1 MDARFTEVVSRRAGI
16 SQGDFAGCARRLGF
30 APRVGDNGDMPH
42 IELTLEASPDTQP
55 ALEDSLE
62 RLGAL
67 AVTLMDADLDTPDE
81 QAILEPGVNET
92 PLWRRVKSSA
102 LFEADADP
110 LALLSALADEHP
122 ELDITRVHF
131 RQVEDQDWERAWMDR
146 YQPMRF
152 GERLWIYPW
161 NIEPAVGDDDVVL
174 RLDPGL
180 AFGTGTHPTTALCL
194 EWLDATPPVGQA
206 VLDYGS
212 GSGVLAIAA
221 LLLGAESALAVDND
235 PQAILAS
242 RDNADRNGVGE
253 RLVAVLP
260 DDMPGDLPRY
270 PVVVANI
277 LANALDAL
285 AGRLAE
291 LTAPGGRIA
300 LSGILDG
307 QQAALLERY
316 APWFDGLRCTVK
328 DGWVR
333 IDGRRRED

>member
-1 MDARFTEVVSRRAGI
+1 MAY
-16 SQGDFAGCARRLGF
+16 L
-30 APRVGDNGDMPH
+30 
-42 IELTLEASPDTQP
+42 ELVLESPPAMQA
-55 ALEDSLE
+55 ALEDVLE
-62 RLGAL
+62 QHGAL

-92 PLWRRVKSSA
+92 PLWRRVSSSV
-102 LFEADADP
+102 LFEVDTDP
-110 LALLSALADEHP
+110 LALMSALAEELP
-122 ELDITRVHF
+122 QLDITRVHF
-131 RQVEDQDWERAWMDR
+131 RRVEDQDWERAWMDR

-161 NIEPAVGDDDVVL
+161 NIEPTVNDGDVVL

-194 EWLDATPPVGQA
+194 EWLDATPPSGQA

-221 LLLGAESALAVDND
+221 LLLGADLALAVDND
-235 PQAILAS
+235 PQAITAS
-242 RDNADRNGVGE
+242 RDNVDRNGVCQ
-253 RLVAVLP
+253 RLDAVLP
-260 DDMPGDLPRY
+260 EDMPANRSSY

-285 AGRLAE
+285 AEQLAE
-291 LTAPGGRIA
+291 LTAPGGHIA
-300 LSGILDG
+300 LSSILDG
-307 QQAALLERY
+307 QQDALLQRY
-316 APWFDGLRCTVK
+316 APWFDDLRCTVK

-333 IDGRRRED
+333 IDGRRREGVG

>member
-1 MDARFTEVVSRRAGI
+1 MAH
-16 SQGDFAGCARRLGF
+16 L
-30 APRVGDNGDMPH
+30 
-42 IELTLEASPDTQP
+42 ELTLESPPQAQP
-55 ALEDSLE
+55 RLEDTLE
-62 RLGAL
+62 QLGAL

-92 PLWRRVKSSA
+92 PLWRRVTSSA
-102 LFEADADP
+102 LFEVDVDP
-110 LALLSALADEHP
+110 LVLLSALAAAHP
-122 ELDITRVHF
+122 ALDITRVHF
-131 RQVEDQDWERAWMDR
+131 RRVEDRDWERVWMDR

-152 GERLWIYPW
+152 GERLWIFPW
-161 NIEPAVGDDDVVL
+161 NIEPDVGADDVVL

-194 EWLDATPPVGQA
+194 EWLDATPPRGQA

-221 LLLGAESALAVDND
+221 LLLGADSALAVDND
-235 PQAILAS
+235 PQAIIAS
-242 RDNADRNGVGE
+242 RDNAGRNGVGE
-253 RLVAVLP
+253 HLLAVLP
-260 DDMPGDLPRY
+260 EDMPADAPRY

-285 AGRLAE
+285 AERLAA
-291 LTAPGGRIA
+291 LTAAGGRIA

-307 QQAALLERY
+307 QQTALLERY
-316 APWFDGLRCTVK
+316 SPWFDHLECRIR

-333 IDGRRRED
+333 IDGRRREG

>member
-1 MDARFTEVVSRRAGI
+1 MAH
-16 SQGDFAGCARRLGF
+16 L
-30 APRVGDNGDMPH
+30 
-42 IELTLEASPDTQP
+42 ELTLETTPQAQP
-55 ALEDSLE
+55 QLEDTLE
-62 RLGAL
+62 QLGAL
-67 AVTLMDADLDTPDE
+67 AITLMDADLDTPDE

-92 PLWRRVKSSA
+92 PLWQRLRSSA
-102 LFEADADP
+102 LFEVDVDP
-110 LALLSALADEHP
+110 LALLSELAAVHP
-122 ELDITRVHF
+122 DLDITRVRF
-131 RQVEDQDWERAWMDR
+131 RRVEDQDWERAWMDR

-152 GERLWIYPW
+152 GQRLWIYPW
-161 NIEPAVGDDDVVL
+161 NIEPDVGADDVVL

-194 EWLDATPPVGQA
+194 EWLDAMPPRGDA

-221 LLLGAESALAVDND
+221 LLLGAERALAVDND
-235 PQAILAS
+235 PQAIIAS
-242 RDNADRNGVGE
+242 RDNAARNGVGE

-260 DDMPGDLPRY
+260 DAMPEHFPGY

-285 AGRLAE
+285 AERLAA

-307 QQAALLERY
+307 QQDALLERY
-316 APWFDGLRCTVK
+316 AAWFDDLSCTVK

-333 IDGRRRED
+333 IDGRRQGARA

>member
-1 MDARFTEVVSRRAGI
+1 
-16 SQGDFAGCARRLGF
+16 
-30 APRVGDNGDMPH
+30 MPH
-42 IELTLEASPDTQP
+42 LELSLESPPELQP
-55 ALEDSLE
+55 RLEETLE

-102 LFEADADP
+102 LFEADIDP

-122 ELDITRVHF
+122 ALDVTRVHF
-131 RQVEDQDWERAWMDR
+131 RLVEDQDWERAWMDR

-161 NIEPAVGDDDVVL
+161 NIEPDLGDGDVVL

-194 EWLDATPPVGQA
+194 EWLDAVPPRGEA

-212 GSGVLAIAA
+212 GSGVLAVAA
-221 LLLGAESALAVDND
+221 LLLGAERALAVDND
-235 PQAILAS
+235 PQAVTAS
-242 RDNADRNGVGE
+242 RDNAERNGVGD
-253 RLVAVLP
+253 RLTARLP
-260 DDMPGDLPRY
+260 EDMPTDTPRH

-285 AGRLAE
+285 AEHLAG

-307 QQAALLERY
+307 QQQALLDRY
-316 APWFDGLRCTVK
+316 APWFDDLRCTPK

-333 IDGRRRED
+333 IDGRRRPDGAD